1 MKITKGRNFLTMRDQ
16 RTLFDLTQDGL
27 VIGTK
32 IQRIYPE
39 FDVSGFVA
47 DVRTEMEGQT
57 ISNVTNAIG
66 RVLRQHLPQDYAD
79 ALAILMD
86 LVEREVPSEP
96 TRDPTAEVETGLRPI
111 SHFVSLYGFADFDA
125 SLDAFCELAKHGC
138 THGGDIR
145 AFLIEDADKCFERFR
160 DWVNDENA
168 NLRLF
173 VAASLC
179 TRGTW
184 QKWLRPFIQDP
195 QPILALL
202 ETLKDDSD
210 PRVREHVAKDM
221 RDILKDYPEAGYA
234 TLERW
239 TQESKLETQM
249 IIMQALKYQ
258 MKIGDERAFRLL
270 GMGAI
275 TTLGKADITL
285 TELQSERLTLP
296 INDTFRFSFSL
307 QSESDTVQTILTY
320 YAVAYKRP
328 TGHITRK
335 RYRLSQRTLDPR
347 QRVDYEKSLFPLPS
361 LKQYNN
367 GKACLGWHRFE
378 LEVNGDVLG
387 GFDFEVTAPKDR
399 KADGQ

>member
-1 MKITKGRNFLTMRDQ
+1 MREQ
-16 RTLFDLTQDGL
+16 CTLFDLTQDGL
-27 VIGTK
+27 VIGEK

-39 FDVSGFVA
+39 FDVSAFVS

-57 ISNVTNAIG
+57 IYNVTNAIG
-66 RVLRQHLPQDYAD
+66 RVLHQHLPQDYAD

-86 LVEREVPSEP
+86 FIVREAPSEP
-96 TRDPTAEVETGLRPI
+96 TRNPTAEVETSLRPI
-111 SHFVSLYGFADFDA
+111 SHFISLYGLADFDA
-125 SLDAFCELAKHGC
+125 SLDAFYELSKHRC
-138 THGGDIR
+138 TRGGEIR
-145 AFLIEDADKCFERFR
+145 AFLIKDAARCFERFS
-160 DWVNDENA
+160 DWIKDENA

-184 QKWLRPFIQDP
+184 QKWLRPFIEDP

-202 ETLKDDSD
+202 ETLKDDPD
-210 PRVREHVAKDM
+210 ARVREHVAKDM
-221 RDILKDYPEAGYA
+221 RDIVKDYPEAGYA

-239 TQESKLETQM
+239 GQDGKPETRK
-249 IIMQALKYQ
+249 ILKQALKYQ
-258 MKIGDERAFRLL
+258 VKIGDERAFQLL
-270 GMGAI
+270 GLGAVPK
-275 TTLGKADITL
+275 LGKADIAL
-285 TELQSERLTLP
+285 IALKSERQVLP
-296 INDTFRFSFSL
+296 INDAFRFSFSL
-307 QSESDTVQTILTY
+307 QSASDAEQTILTY

-335 RYRLSQRTLDPR
+335 RYRLSQRKLKPS

-361 LKQYNN
+361 LKQYDD

-387 GFDFEVTAPKDR
+387 GFDFEVAAPKDR
-399 KADGQ
+399 KAT

>member
-1 MKITKGRNFLTMRDQ
+1 MRDQ
-16 RTLFDLTQDGL
+16 RTLLDLTQDGL
-27 VIGTK
+27 VIGKK
-32 IQRIYPE
+32 IQRIYPK

-57 ISNVTNAIG
+57 LYNVTNAIG
-66 RVLRQHLPQDYAD
+66 RVLRQHLPEDYSD
-79 ALAILMD
+79 ALAILMHF
-86 LVEREVPSEP
+86 VAREAPLEP
-96 TRDPTAEVETGLRPI
+96 KRNPTAEVETSLRPI
-111 SHFVSLYGFADFDA
+111 SHFVSLYGLADFDA
-125 SLDAFCELAKHGC
+125 SLDAFCRLAKHRC
-138 THGGDIR
+138 TRGGEIR
-145 AFLIEDADKCFERFR
+145 AFIIKDADRCFERFGE
-160 DWVNDENA
+160 WVKDENA

-184 QKWLRPFIQDP
+184 QKWLRPYIEDP

-210 PRVREHVAKDM
+210 TRVREHVAKDM
-221 RDILKDYPEAGYA
+221 RDIVKDYPEAGYT

-239 TQESKLETQM
+239 SRDGKPETQK
-249 IIMQALKYQ
+249 ILKQALKYQ
-258 MKIGDERAFRLL
+258 AKIGDARALKLL
-270 GMGAI
+270 GLGAVPK
-275 TTLGKADITL
+275 LGKADITL
-285 TELQSERLTLP
+285 TELQSERLALP
-296 INDTFRFSFSL
+296 INDAFCFYFSL
-307 QSESDTVQTILTY
+307 QSESDAEQTILTY

-335 RYRLSQRTLDPR
+335 RYRLSQRKLKPR

-361 LKQYNN
+361 LKQYDD

-378 LEVNGDVLG
+378 LEINGNILG

-399 KADGQ
+399 KADRQ